1 MEQRPPFRGTAW
13 YSILESLLDQ
23 VDREATLRSV
33 AELACKELGAERA
46 TVFLVDRTRRLL
58 RGTVALGT
66 EGRPLEVPLDFDS
79 VAGFVCLTGRA
90 VRITDAAGDLSA
102 IDERLRHCDWIDR
115 LIGYATRSLCATP
128 LRVRGEVIG
137 VLEAL
142 HPEIDRFSPEDAD
155 RLEDLA
161 AVAGLVLHVAGLY
174 QDIKDLRE
182 VERRKSDFIDLLAH
196 EIKEPIAAVQMLADF
211 AMEMEQDPAERHRL
225 LHRIVL
231 RARQVTALV
240 NELLEVSRV
249 KRGLVL
255 GEVRPVDL
263 VELAKTTARGM
274 EDFAERRSV
283 HVRLEIDPATPRPR
297 VDDGLAPYIFT
308 NLLSNAIKYTDGGG
322 TVRLCVRPEAEGAL
336 IEVYDT
342 GIGVPPGELRHL
354 FREFYRASNARS
366 RGVDGTGLG
375 LVAVKEIV
383 ERYGGRIGVDSTLG
397 KGSRFWVWL
406 PAGEAGGRSPR

>member
-1 MEQRPPFRGTAW
+1 MEQRPPFRGTPW
-13 YSILESLLDQ
+13 YSILESLLGQ
-23 VDREATLRSV
+23 VDREPTLRAV

-46 TVFLVDRTRRLL
+46 TVFLVDRSRHLL
-58 RGTVALGT
+58 RGAVALGT
-66 EGRPLEVPLDFDS
+66 EGHPLEIPLDFDS
-79 VAGFVCLTGRA
+79 VAGWVCLTGRP
-90 VRITDAAGDLSA
+90 VRIADVTGDLTP
-102 IDERLRHCDWIDR
+102 IDERLRHFDRIDR
-115 LIGYATRSLCATP
+115 LVGYSTRSLCATP
-128 LRVRGEVIG
+128 LRARGEIIG

-142 HPEIDRFSPEDAD
+142 HPACDRFSAEDAE

-211 AMEMEQDPAERHRL
+211 AANMEHDPAERHRL
-225 LHRIVL
+225 LDRIVL
-231 RARQVTALV
+231 RSRQVTGLV

-255 GEVRPVDL
+255 GEVREVDL
-263 VELAKTTARGM
+263 GRLAEATAQSM
-274 EDFAERRSV
+274 EDLAERRSV
-283 HVRLEIDPATPRPR
+283 AVILELDPATPAARI
-297 VDDGLAPYIFT
+297 DDGLIPYVFT

-322 TVRLCVRPEAEGAL
+322 SVRLVVRPEAQGVL
-336 IEVYDT
+336 IEVCDT

-354 FREFYRASNARS
+354 FREFYRATNARS

-375 LVAVKEIV
+375 LVAVKEIA
-383 ERYGGRIGVDSTLG
+383 ERYGGRVGVDSTLG

-406 PAGEAGGRSPR
+406 PTETAD